1 MTRFSFRGLVYALV
15 ILLGLL
21 SAAPNVLPDSLRQH
35 VPQWYSQHTLS
46 LGLDLQGGSHLLL
59 EADTEALFARQLD
72 TYSSALFSDLREQK
86 IRYVKHTSKQ
96 GLSIQ
101 FTLSNPDDLYKV
113 KQRAN
118 QVSVQSD
125 GSSAL
130 SVIQQSTAPK
140 GIASKGISQKGNVIN
155 LSLTL
160 TEKYQEAVVK
170 DAINRSLEV
179 VRKRLD
185 ETGLTEPSVTRQGS
199 NAILVQMPGISD
211 PANVKALLG
220 TTAQMRFHWQTQ
232 VNNSESFTR
241 ADINDRKY
249 LLEKHVALEGEHIT
263 DAAAVFSP
271 ETSQPVVTFRLDND
285 GARQFATMTKNN
297 IGRVL
302 AVVLDDTVVTA
313 PVINSV
319 IPGGR
324 GEITG
329 SFTMSEAQ
337 DVALML
343 RTGAL
348 PVPLHIIE
356 ERTVGPDLGS
366 DAIETGVKSGIAG
379 ALGVL
384 VFMLAIYGRWG
395 AIASVA
401 LTVNMAL
408 VFGVLT
414 LFGAT
419 LTLPGIAGLIL
430 TMGMAVDANI
440 LINERIREETK
451 KGRPAGSALK
461 IGFEKAFGT
470 IVDSNFTTLI
480 AVSLLFVFGS
490 GPVKG
495 FAVTIAIGLI
505 TSLFTSVALTKL
517 LMQLAIKKHQ
527 RAPINL
533 SSPLLT
539 MADKLGPFNFLK
551 SKKIALSISLILT
564 LCSMALFFKPGL
576 QYGVDFTGGTMM
588 EISAPK
594 LSTQQLRTVLKEHH
608 FEDIAI
614 QEYGAKNQYLLRAP
628 VSEQSNTVSYIGA
641 NTGAITKANT
651 GASAGADA
659 VATQGSNIEALKQVI
674 QDADSSVIFNKVDV
688 VGPKVSDGF
697 ADLSILALLIAGGG
711 MLAYLWFQF
720 EAHFATA
727 ALLTV
732 LLDLTKTIGFIA
744 LTGIEFNLT
753 AVAALLALI
762 GYSINDKV
770 VVLDRVRE
778 LLRITPERSLADII
792 NEAVNSTLSRTVF
805 TSLTTLL
812 ALLPMALVGGDAV
825 NSFAVPMV
833 FAVVIGTSST
843 LFITSSLL
851 NMLGS
856 RRERKGKAQLRPTAE
871 EVKASLAHIP

>member
-21 SAAPNVLPDSLRQH
+21 SAAPNILPDSMRQH

-59 EADTEALFARQLD
+59 EADTDALFARQLD
-72 TYSSALFSDLREQK
+72 TYSSALFSDLREQN
-86 IRYVKHTSKQ
+86 IRYVKHASKQ
-96 GLSIQ
+96 GLSVQ
-101 FTLSNPDDLYKV
+101 FTLSNPDDFYKV
-113 KQRAN
+113 KQRASE
-118 QVSVQSD
+118 VAMQSD

-130 SVIQQSTAPK
+130 LLTQQVTSQK
-140 GIASKGISQKGNVIN
+140 GVEQQGTASKGISQKGNVIV
-155 LSLTL
+155 LEL
-160 TEKYQEAVVK
+160 TEEYQAAVVK

-199 NAILVQMPGISD
+199 DAILVQMPGISD

-232 VNNSESFTR
+232 VNNSESFIR
-241 ADINDRKY
+241 ADINDRQY

-271 ETSQPVVTFRLDND
+271 ETSQPVVTFRLDNE

-395 AIASVA
+395 AIASLA

-470 IVDSNFTTLI
+470 IVDSNSTTLI

-517 LMQLAIKKHQ
+517 LMQRATKKHQ
-527 RAPINL
+527 REPINL

-551 SKKIALSISLILT
+551 SKKLALSVSLILT

-588 EISAPK
+588 EISAPQ
-594 LSTQQLRTVLKEHH
+594 LSTEQLRTVLKEHH

-628 VSEQSNTVSYIGA
+628 VSEQSNALSNIGA
-641 NTGAITKANT
+641 NTGASTEANT
-651 GASAGADA
+651 
-659 VATQGSNIEALKQVI
+659 VATQGSNIEVLKQVI
-674 QDADSSVIFNKVDV
+674 QDADSTVVFNKVDV

-744 LTGIEFNLT
+744 LPGIEFNLT

-778 LLRITPERSLADII
+778 LLRISPERSLADII

-825 NSFAVPMV
+825 SSFAVPMV

-851 NMLGS
+851 HMLGK
-856 RRERKGKAQLRPTAE
+856 RREQRGKAQLRPTAE

>member
-15 ILLGLL
+15 ILLGLF
-21 SAAPNVLPDSLRQH
+21 SAAPNILPDSMRQH

-59 EADTEALFARQLD
+59 EADTDALFARQLD
-72 TYSSALFSDLREQK
+72 TYSSALFSDLREQN
-86 IRYVKHTSKQ
+86 IRYVKHASKQ
-96 GLSIQ
+96 GLSVQ
-101 FTLSNPDDLYKV
+101 FTLSNPDDFYKV
-113 KQRAN
+113 KQRASE
-118 QVSVQSD
+118 VAMQSD

-130 SVIQQSTAPK
+130 LLTQQVTSQK
-140 GIASKGISQKGNVIN
+140 GVEQQGTASKGISQKGNVIV
-155 LSLTL
+155 LEL
-160 TEKYQEAVVK
+160 TEEYQAAVVK

-199 NAILVQMPGISD
+199 DAILVQMPGISD

-232 VNNSESFTR
+232 ANNSESFIR
-241 ADINDRKY
+241 ADINDRQY

-271 ETSQPVVTFRLDND
+271 ETSQPVVTFRLDNE

-395 AIASVA
+395 AIASLA

-517 LMQLAIKKHQ
+517 LMQRATKKHQ
-527 RAPINL
+527 REPINL

-551 SKKIALSISLILT
+551 SKKLALSVSLILT

-588 EISAPK
+588 EISAPQ
-594 LSTQQLRTVLKEHH
+594 LSTEQLRTVLKEHH

-628 VSEQSNTVSYIGA
+628 VSEQSNALSNIGA
-641 NTGAITKANT
+641 NTGASTEANT
-651 GASAGADA
+651 
-659 VATQGSNIEALKQVI
+659 VATQGSNIEVLKQVI
-674 QDADSSVIFNKVDV
+674 QDADSTVVFNKVDV

-778 LLRITPERSLADII
+778 LLRISPERSLADII

-825 NSFAVPMV
+825 SSFAVPMV

-851 NMLGS
+851 HMLGK
-856 RRERKGKAQLRPTAE
+856 RREQRGKAQLRPTAE

>member
-21 SAAPNVLPDSLRQH
+21 SAAPNILPDSMRQH

-59 EADTEALFARQLD
+59 EADTDALFARQLD
-72 TYSSALFSDLREQK
+72 TYSSALFSDLREQN
-86 IRYVKHTSKQ
+86 IRYVKHASKQ
-96 GLSIQ
+96 GLSVQ
-101 FTLSNPDDLYKV
+101 FTLSNPDDFYKV
-113 KQRAN
+113 KQRASE
-118 QVSVQSD
+118 VAVQSD

-130 SVIQQSTAPK
+130 LLTQQVTSQK
-140 GIASKGISQKGNVIN
+140 GVEQQGTASKGISQKGNVIV
-155 LSLTL
+155 LEL
-160 TEKYQEAVVK
+160 TEEYQAAVVK

-199 NAILVQMPGISD
+199 DAILVQMPGISD

-232 VNNSESFTR
+232 VNNSESFIR
-241 ADINDRKY
+241 ADINDRQY

-271 ETSQPVVTFRLDND
+271 ETSQPVVTFRLDNE

-395 AIASVA
+395 AIASLA

-517 LMQLAIKKHQ
+517 LMQRATKKHQ
-527 RAPINL
+527 REPINL

-551 SKKIALSISLILT
+551 SKKLALSVSLILT

-588 EISAPK
+588 EISAPQ
-594 LSTQQLRTVLKEHH
+594 LSTEQLRTVLKEHH

-628 VSEQSNTVSYIGA
+628 VSEQSNALSNIGA
-641 NTGAITKANT
+641 NTGASTEANT
-651 GASAGADA
+651 
-659 VATQGSNIEALKQVI
+659 VATQGSNIEVLKQVI
-674 QDADSSVIFNKVDV
+674 QDADSTVVFNKVDV

-778 LLRITPERSLADII
+778 LLRISPERSLADII

-825 NSFAVPMV
+825 SSFAVPMV

-851 NMLGS
+851 HMLGK
-856 RRERKGKAQLRPTAE
+856 RREQRGKAQLRPTAE

>member
-21 SAAPNVLPDSLRQH
+21 SAAPNILPDSMRQH

-59 EADTEALFARQLD
+59 EADTDALFARQLD
-72 TYSSALFSDLREQK
+72 TYSSALFSDLREQN
-86 IRYVKHTSKQ
+86 IRYVKHASKQ
-96 GLSIQ
+96 GLSVQ
-101 FTLSNPDDLYKV
+101 FTLSNPDDFYKV
-113 KQRAN
+113 KQRASE
-118 QVSVQSD
+118 VAVQSD

-130 SVIQQSTAPK
+130 LLTQQGTAPK
-140 GIASKGISQKGNVIN
+140 GNAPKGISQKGNVIV
-155 LSLTL
+155 LEL
-160 TEKYQEAVVK
+160 TEEYQAAVVK

-199 NAILVQMPGISD
+199 DAILVQMPGISD

-220 TTAQMRFHWQTQ
+220 TTAQMRFHWQAQ
-232 VNNSESFTR
+232 ANNSESFIR
-241 ADINDRKY
+241 ADINDRQY

-271 ETSQPVVTFRLDND
+271 ETSQPVVTFRLDNE

-517 LMQLAIKKHQ
+517 LMQRATKKHQ
-527 RAPINL
+527 REPINL

-551 SKKIALSISLILT
+551 SKKLALSVSLILT

-588 EISAPK
+588 EISAPQ
-594 LSTQQLRTVLKEHH
+594 LSTEQLRTVLKEHH

-628 VSEQSNTVSYIGA
+628 VSEQSNTVPI
-641 NTGAITKANT
+641 TGADT
-651 GASAGADA
+651 
-659 VATQGSNIEALKQVI
+659 VATQGSNIEVLKQVI
-674 QDADSSVIFNKVDV
+674 QDADSTVVFNKVDV

-711 MLAYLWFQF
+711 MLAYLWLQF

-778 LLRITPERSLADII
+778 LLRISPERSLADII

-825 NSFAVPMV
+825 SSFAVPMV

-851 NMLGS
+851 HMLGK
-856 RRERKGKAQLRPTAE
+856 RREQKGKAQLRPTSE

>member
-21 SAAPNVLPDSLRQH
+21 SAAPNMLPDSLKQH

-59 EADTEALFARQLD
+59 EADTDALFARQLD
-72 TYSSALFSDLREQK
+72 TYSSALFSDLREQN
-86 IRYVKHTSKQ
+86 IRYVKHTSKHA
-96 GLSIQ
+96 LAVQ

-113 KQRAN
+113 KQRAKE
-118 QVSVQSD
+118 VSLQSD

-130 SVIQQSTAPK
+130 LITKQGITQQGTAP
-140 GIASKGISQKGNVIN
+140 KGISQKGNVID
-155 LSLTL
+155 LTL
-160 TEKYQEAVVK
+160 TEKYQAAVVK

-199 NAILVQMPGISD
+199 DAILVQMPGISD
-211 PANVKALLG
+211 PASVKALLG

-232 VNNSESFTR
+232 VKNSESFTR
-241 ADINDRKY
+241 ADINGRQY

-384 VFMLAIYGRWG
+384 VFMVGIYGRWG

-451 KGRPAGSALK
+451 KR
-461 IGFEKAFGT
+461 
-470 IVDSNFTTLI
+470 
-480 AVSLLFVFGS
+480 
-490 GPVKG
+490 
-495 FAVTIAIGLI
+495 
-505 TSLFTSVALTKL
+505 
-517 LMQLAIKKHQ
+517 Q
-527 RAPINL
+527 
-533 SSPLLT
+533 
-539 MADKLGPFNFLK
+539 
-551 SKKIALSISLILT
+551 
-564 LCSMALFFKPGL
+564 
-576 QYGVDFTGGTMM
+576 
-588 EISAPK
+588 
-594 LSTQQLRTVLKEHH
+594 
-608 FEDIAI
+608 
-614 QEYGAKNQYLLRAP
+614 
-628 VSEQSNTVSYIGA
+628 
-641 NTGAITKANT
+641 
-651 GASAGADA
+651 AS
-659 VATQGSNIEALKQVI
+659 
-674 QDADSSVIFNKVDV
+674 
-688 VGPKVSDGF
+688 
-697 ADLSILALLIAGGG
+697 
-711 MLAYLWFQF
+711 
-720 EAHFATA
+720 
-727 ALLTV
+727 
-732 LLDLTKTIGFIA
+732 
-744 LTGIEFNLT
+744 
-753 AVAALLALI
+753 
-762 GYSINDKV
+762 
-770 VVLDRVRE
+770 R
-778 LLRITPERSLADII
+778 
-792 NEAVNSTLSRTVF
+792 
-805 TSLTTLL
+805 
-812 ALLPMALVGGDAV
+812 
-825 NSFAVPMV
+825 
-833 FAVVIGTSST
+833 
-843 LFITSSLL
+843 
-851 NMLGS
+851 
-856 RRERKGKAQLRPTAE
+856 
-871 EVKASLAHIP
+871 

>member
-21 SAAPNVLPDSLRQH
+21 SAAPNILPDSLKQH

-59 EADTEALFARQLD
+59 EADTDALFARQLD
-72 TYSSALFSDLREQK
+72 TYSSALFSDLREQN
-86 IRYVKHTSKQ
+86 IRYVKHTSKNA
-96 GLSIQ
+96 LAVQ
-101 FTLSNPDDLYKV
+101 FTLSNPDDLYNV

-118 QVSVQSD
+118 EVSLQSD

-130 SVIQQSTAPK
+130 LLTQQGTAP
-140 GIASKGISQKGNVIN
+140 KGISQKGNVIN
-155 LSLTL
+155 LSLAL
-160 TEKYQEAVVK
+160 TEEYQEAVVK

-199 NAILVQMPGISD
+199 DAILVQMPGISD
-211 PANVKALLG
+211 PASVKALLG

-232 VNNSESFTR
+232 VKNSESFTR
-241 ADINDRKY
+241 ADISGRQY

-319 IPGGR
+319 ISGGR

-384 VFMLAIYGRWG
+384 VFMVGIYGRWG

-430 TMGMAVDANI
+430 TS
-440 LINERIREETK
+440 EETK

-461 IGFEKAFGT
+461 IGFDKAFGT

-517 LMQLAIKKHQ
+517 LMQRATRKHQ
-527 RAPINL
+527 REPINL

-551 SKKIALSISLILT
+551 SKKIALSVSLILT
-564 LCSMALFFKPGL
+564 LCSMAFFFKPGL

-588 EISAPK
+588 EISAPQ
-594 LSTQQLRTVLKEHH
+594 LSTEQLRTVLKQHH

-614 QEYGAKNQYLLRAP
+614 QEYGAENQYLLRAP
-628 VSEQSNTVSYIGA
+628 VSEQSNTVPIAEA
-641 NTGAITKANT
+641 N
-651 GASAGADA
+651 AGSST

-674 QDADSSVIFNKVDV
+674 QDADSTVIFNKVDV

-778 LLRITPERSLADII
+778 LLRISPERSLADII

-851 NMLGS
+851 HMLGK
-856 RRERKGKAQLRPTAE
+856 RREQKGKAQLRPTSE

>member
-21 SAAPNVLPDSLRQH
+21 SAAPNILPDSMRQH

-59 EADTEALFARQLD
+59 EADTDALFARQLD
-72 TYSSALFSDLREQK
+72 TYSSALFSDLREQN
-86 IRYVKHTSKQ
+86 IRYVKHASKQ
-96 GLSIQ
+96 GLSVQ
-101 FTLSNPDDLYKV
+101 FTLSNPDDFYKV
-113 KQRAN
+113 KQRASE
-118 QVSVQSD
+118 VAVQSD

-130 SVIQQSTAPK
+130 LLTQQVTSQK
-140 GIASKGISQKGNVIN
+140 GVEQQGTASKGISQKGNVIV
-155 LSLTL
+155 LEL
-160 TEKYQEAVVK
+160 TEEYQAAVVK

-199 NAILVQMPGISD
+199 DAILVQMPGISD

-232 VNNSESFTR
+232 VSNSESFIR
-241 ADINDRKY
+241 ADINDRQY

-271 ETSQPVVTFRLDND
+271 ETSQPVVTFRLDNE

-395 AIASVA
+395 AIASLA

-517 LMQLAIKKHQ
+517 LMQRATKKHQ
-527 RAPINL
+527 REPINL

-551 SKKIALSISLILT
+551 SKKLALSVSLILT

-588 EISAPK
+588 EISAPQ
-594 LSTQQLRTVLKEHH
+594 LSTEQLRTVLKEHH

-628 VSEQSNTVSYIGA
+628 VSEQSNALSNIGA
-641 NTGAITKANT
+641 NTGASTEANT
-651 GASAGADA
+651 
-659 VATQGSNIEALKQVI
+659 VATQGSNIEVLKQVI
-674 QDADSSVIFNKVDV
+674 QDADSTVVFNKVDV

-778 LLRITPERSLADII
+778 LLRISPERSLADII

-825 NSFAVPMV
+825 SSFAVPMV

-851 NMLGS
+851 HMLGK
-856 RRERKGKAQLRPTAE
+856 RREQRGKAQLRPTAE

>member
-21 SAAPNVLPDSLRQH
+21 SAAPNILPDSMRQH

-59 EADTEALFARQLD
+59 EADTDALFARQLD
-72 TYSSALFSDLREQK
+72 TYSSALFSDLREQN
-86 IRYVKHTSKQ
+86 IRYVKHASKQ
-96 GLSIQ
+96 GLSVQ
-101 FTLSNPDDLYKV
+101 FTLSNPDDFYKV
-113 KQRAN
+113 KQRASE
-118 QVSVQSD
+118 VAMQSD

-130 SVIQQSTAPK
+130 LLTQQVTSQK
-140 GIASKGISQKGNVIN
+140 GVEQQGTASKGISQKGNVIV
-155 LSLTL
+155 LEL
-160 TEKYQEAVVK
+160 TEEYQAAVVK

-199 NAILVQMPGISD
+199 DAILVQMPGISD

-232 VNNSESFTR
+232 VNNSESFIR
-241 ADINDRKY
+241 ADINDRQY

-271 ETSQPVVTFRLDND
+271 ETSQPVVTFRLDNE

-395 AIASVA
+395 AIASLA

-517 LMQLAIKKHQ
+517 LMQRATKKHQ
-527 RAPINL
+527 REPINL

-551 SKKIALSISLILT
+551 SKKLALSVSLILT

-588 EISAPK
+588 EISAPQ
-594 LSTQQLRTVLKEHH
+594 LSTEQLRTVLKEHH

-628 VSEQSNTVSYIGA
+628 VSEQSNALSNIGA
-641 NTGAITKANT
+641 NTGASTEANT
-651 GASAGADA
+651 
-659 VATQGSNIEALKQVI
+659 VATQGSNIEVLKQVI
-674 QDADSSVIFNKVDV
+674 QDADSTVVFNKVDV

-778 LLRITPERSLADII
+778 LLRISPERSLADII

-825 NSFAVPMV
+825 SSFAVPMV

-851 NMLGS
+851 HMLGK
-856 RRERKGKAQLRPTAE
+856 RREQRGKTQLRPTAE

>member
-21 SAAPNVLPDSLRQH
+21 SAAPNILPDSMRQH

-59 EADTEALFARQLD
+59 EADTDALFARQLD
-72 TYSSALFSDLREQK
+72 TYSSALFSDLREQN
-86 IRYVKHTSKQ
+86 IRYVKHASKQ
-96 GLSIQ
+96 GLSVQ
-101 FTLSNPDDLYKV
+101 FTLSNPDDFYKV
-113 KQRAN
+113 KQRASE
-118 QVSVQSD
+118 VAVQSD

-130 SVIQQSTAPK
+130 LLTQQVTSQK
-140 GIASKGISQKGNVIN
+140 GVEQQGTASKGISQKGNVIV
-155 LSLTL
+155 LEL
-160 TEKYQEAVVK
+160 TEEYQAAVVK

-199 NAILVQMPGISD
+199 DAILVQMPGISD

-232 VNNSESFTR
+232 VNNSESFIR
-241 ADINDRKY
+241 ADINDRQY

-271 ETSQPVVTFRLDND
+271 ETSQPVVTFRLDNE

-395 AIASVA
+395 AIASLA

-517 LMQLAIKKHQ
+517 LMQRATKKHQ
-527 RAPINL
+527 REPINL

-551 SKKIALSISLILT
+551 SKKLALSVSLILT

-588 EISAPK
+588 EISAPQ
-594 LSTQQLRTVLKEHH
+594 LSTEQLRTVLKEHH

-628 VSEQSNTVSYIGA
+628 VSEQSNALSNIGA
-641 NTGAITKANT
+641 NTGASTEANT
-651 GASAGADA
+651 
-659 VATQGSNIEALKQVI
+659 VATQGSNIEVLKQVI
-674 QDADSSVIFNKVDV
+674 QDADSTVVFNKVDV

-778 LLRITPERSLADII
+778 LLRISPERSLADII

-825 NSFAVPMV
+825 SSFAVPMV

-851 NMLGS
+851 HMLGK
-856 RRERKGKAQLRPTAE
+856 RREQRGKTQLRPTAE

>member
-1 MTRFSFRGLVYALV
+1 MTRFSCRGAVYALV

-21 SAAPNVLPDSLRQH
+21 SAAPNILPESLREH

-59 EADTEALFARQLD
+59 EADTDELFARQLD
-72 TYSSALFSDLREQK
+72 TYSSALFSDLRENN
-86 IRYVKHTSKQ
+86 IRYAKKAFHHGLNQ
-96 GLSIQ
+96 GLSVK
-101 FTLSNPDDLYKV
+101 FTLLNPADFYQV

-118 QVSVQSD
+118 TVSVQPD

-130 SVIQQSTAPK
+130 RIAQQD
-140 GIASKGISQKGNVIN
+140 NVID
-155 LSLTL
+155 LTL
-160 TEKYQEAVVK
+160 TEQYQTAVVK

-199 NAILVQMPGISD
+199 DAILVQMPGIAD
-211 PANVKALLG
+211 PASVKALLG
-220 TTAQMRFHWQTQ
+220 TTAQMRFHWQAK
-232 VNNSESFTR
+232 VSNNESFTR
-241 ADINDRKY
+241 TDIHNRQY
-249 LLEKHVALEGEHIT
+249 VLEKKVALEGEHIT
-263 DAAAVFSP
+263 DAAAVISP

-366 DAIETGVKSGIAG
+366 DAINTGVKSGIAG

-451 KGRPAGSALK
+451 KGRPAGGALK
-461 IGFEKAFGT
+461 IGFDKAFGT

-495 FAVTIAIGLI
+495 FAVTIAIGLL

-517 LMQLAIKKHQ
+517 LMQQAIKKHQ
-527 RAPINL
+527 RAPINFRSLLL
-533 SSPLLT
+533 S

-551 SKKIALSISLILT
+551 STRIALGVSLLLT
-564 LCSMALFFKPGL
+564 VCSMALFFKPGL

-588 EISAPK
+588 EISAPQ
-594 LSTQQLRTVLKEHH
+594 LSTEQLRGVLKQNH
-608 FEDIAI
+608 FDDIAI

-628 VSEQSNTVSYIGA
+628 VTEQTETRESVEVPSPH
-641 NTGAITKANT
+641 
-651 GASAGADA
+651 ASSQERAQDR
-659 VATQGSNIEALKQVI
+659 TQQSVLGGNIEQLKQVI
-674 QDADSSVIFNKVDV
+674 LDADSSVIFNKVDV

-778 LLRITPERSLADII
+778 LLRLSPERPLAEVI

-833 FAVVIGTSST
+833 FAVIIGTSST

-851 NMLGS
+851 NILGN
-856 RRERKGKAQLRPTAE
+856 RRAKNGKSQLRPTAE

>member
-21 SAAPNVLPDSLRQH
+21 SAAPNILPDSMRQH

-59 EADTEALFARQLD
+59 EADTDALFARQLD
-72 TYSSALFSDLREQK
+72 TYSSALFSDLREQN
-86 IRYVKHTSKQ
+86 IRYVKHASKQ
-96 GLSIQ
+96 GLSVQ
-101 FTLSNPDDLYKV
+101 FTLSNPDDFYKV
-113 KQRAN
+113 KQRASE
-118 QVSVQSD
+118 VAMQSD

-130 SVIQQSTAPK
+130 LLTQQVTSQK
-140 GIASKGISQKGNVIN
+140 GVEQQGTASKGISQKGNVIV
-155 LSLTL
+155 LEL
-160 TEKYQEAVVK
+160 TEEYQAAVVK

-199 NAILVQMPGISD
+199 DAILVQMPGISD

-232 VNNSESFTR
+232 VNNSESFIR
-241 ADINDRKY
+241 ADINDRQY

-271 ETSQPVVTFRLDND
+271 ETSQPVVTFRLDNE

-395 AIASVA
+395 AIASLA

-517 LMQLAIKKHQ
+517 LMQRATKKHQ
-527 RAPINL
+527 REPINL

-551 SKKIALSISLILT
+551 SKKLALSVSLILT
-564 LCSMALFFKPGL
+564 LCSMAIFFKPGL

-588 EISAPK
+588 EISAPQ
-594 LSTQQLRTVLKEHH
+594 LSTEQLRTVLKEHH

-628 VSEQSNTVSYIGA
+628 VSDQSNALSNIGA
-641 NTGAITKANT
+641 NTGASTEANT
-651 GASAGADA
+651 
-659 VATQGSNIEALKQVI
+659 VATQGSNIEVLKQVI
-674 QDADSSVIFNKVDV
+674 QDADSTVVFNKVDV

-778 LLRITPERSLADII
+778 LLRISPERSLADII

-825 NSFAVPMV
+825 SSFAVPMV

-851 NMLGS
+851 HMLGK
-856 RRERKGKAQLRPTAE
+856 RREQRGKAQLRPTAE

>member
-21 SAAPNVLPDSLRQH
+21 SAAPNILPDSLRQH

-59 EADTEALFARQLD
+59 EADTDALFARQLD
-72 TYSSALFSDLREQK
+72 TYSSALFSDLREQN
-86 IRYVKHTSKQ
+86 IRYVKHASKQ
-96 GLSIQ
+96 GLSVQ

-113 KQRAN
+113 KQRASE
-118 QVSVQSD
+118 VSVQSD

-130 SVIQQSTAPK
+130 LLTQQSVIQQSTAPK
-140 GIASKGISQKGNVIN
+140 GIAPKGISQKGNVIV
-155 LSLTL
+155 LEL
-160 TEKYQEAVVK
+160 TEEYQAAVVK

-199 NAILVQMPGISD
+199 DAILVQMPGISD

-232 VNNSESFTR
+232 VNNSESFIR
-241 ADINDRKY
+241 ADINDRQY

-451 KGRPAGSALK
+451 KGRPAGGALK
-461 IGFEKAFGT
+461 IGFDKAFGT

-517 LMQLAIKKHQ
+517 LMQRAIRKHQ
-527 RAPINL
+527 REPINL
-533 SSPLLT
+533 SSPLLV

-551 SKKIALSISLILT
+551 SKKLALSVSLILT
-564 LCSMALFFKPGL
+564 LCSMALFVKPGL

-588 EISAPK
+588 EISAPQ
-594 LSTQQLRTVLKEHH
+594 LSTEQLRTVLKEHH
-608 FEDIAI
+608 FEDITI

-628 VSEQSNTVSYIGA
+628 VSEQSNALSNKGA
-641 NTGAITKANT
+641 NTGANTGTNTDANT
-651 GASAGADA
+651 
-659 VATQGSNIEALKQVI
+659 VATQGSNIEALKQEI
-674 QDADSSVIFNKVDV
+674 QDADSTVVFNKVDV

-778 LLRITPERSLADII
+778 LLRISPERSLADII

-851 NMLGS
+851 HMLGK
-856 RRERKGKAQLRPTAE
+856 RREQKGKAQLRPTAE

>member
-21 SAAPNVLPDSLRQH
+21 SAAPNILPDSLRQH
-35 VPQWYSQHTLS
+35 VPHWYSQHTLS

-59 EADTEALFARQLD
+59 EADTDALFTRQLD

-130 SVIQQSTAPK
+130 LLTQQGTAP
-140 GIASKGISQKGNVIN
+140 KGISQKGNVIN
-155 LSLTL
+155 LSLAL
-160 TEKYQEAVVK
+160 TEEYQEAVVK

-241 ADINDRKY
+241 ADINDRQY

-366 DAIETGVKSGIAG
+366 DAIETGIKSGIAG

>member
-21 SAAPNVLPDSLRQH
+21 SAAPNILPDSLKQH

-59 EADTEALFARQLD
+59 EADTDALFARQLD
-72 TYSSALFSDLREQK
+72 TYSSALFSDLREQN
-86 IRYVKHTSKQ
+86 IRYVKHTSKNA
-96 GLSIQ
+96 LAVQ
-101 FTLSNPDDLYKV
+101 FTLSNPDDLYNV

-118 QVSVQSD
+118 EVSLQSD

-130 SVIQQSTAPK
+130 LLTQQGTAP
-140 GIASKGISQKGNVIN
+140 KGISQKGNVIN
-155 LSLTL
+155 LSLAL
-160 TEKYQEAVVK
+160 TEEYQEAVVK

-199 NAILVQMPGISD
+199 DAILVQMPGISD
-211 PANVKALLG
+211 PASVKALLG

-232 VNNSESFTR
+232 VKNSESFTR
-241 ADINDRKY
+241 ADINVRQY

-319 IPGGR
+319 ISGGR

-384 VFMLAIYGRWG
+384 VFMVGIYGRWG

-461 IGFEKAFGT
+461 IGFDKAFGT

-517 LMQLAIKKHQ
+517 LMQRATRKHQ
-527 RAPINL
+527 REPINL

-551 SKKIALSISLILT
+551 SKKIALSVSLILT

-588 EISAPK
+588 EISAPQ
-594 LSTQQLRTVLKEHH
+594 LSTEQLRTVLKQHH

-614 QEYGAKNQYLLRAP
+614 QEYGAENQYLLRAP
-628 VSEQSNTVSYIGA
+628 VSEQSNTVPIAEA
-641 NTGAITKANT
+641 N
-651 GASAGADA
+651 AGSST

-674 QDADSSVIFNKVDV
+674 QDADSTVIFNKVDV

-778 LLRITPERSLADII
+778 LLRISPERSLADII

-851 NMLGS
+851 HMLGK
-856 RRERKGKAQLRPTAE
+856 RREHKGKAQLRPTSE

>member
-15 ILLGLL
+15 ILLGLF
-21 SAAPNVLPDSLRQH
+21 SAAPNILPDSMRQH

-59 EADTEALFARQLD
+59 EADTDALFARQLD
-72 TYSSALFSDLREQK
+72 TYSSALFSDLREQN
-86 IRYVKHTSKQ
+86 IRYVKHASKQ
-96 GLSIQ
+96 GLSVQ
-101 FTLSNPDDLYKV
+101 FTLSNPDDFYKV
-113 KQRAN
+113 KQRASE
-118 QVSVQSD
+118 VAMQSD

-130 SVIQQSTAPK
+130 LLTQQVTSQK
-140 GIASKGISQKGNVIN
+140 GVEQQGTASKGISQKGNVIV
-155 LSLTL
+155 LEL
-160 TEKYQEAVVK
+160 TEEYQAAVVK

-199 NAILVQMPGISD
+199 DAILVQMPGISD

-232 VNNSESFTR
+232 VNNSESFIR
-241 ADINDRKY
+241 ADINDRQY

-271 ETSQPVVTFRLDND
+271 ETSQPVVTFRLDNE

-395 AIASVA
+395 AIASLA

-517 LMQLAIKKHQ
+517 LMQRATKKHQ
-527 RAPINL
+527 REPINL

-551 SKKIALSISLILT
+551 SKKLALSVSLILT

-588 EISAPK
+588 EISAPQ
-594 LSTQQLRTVLKEHH
+594 LSTEQLRTVLKEHH

-628 VSEQSNTVSYIGA
+628 VSEQSNALSNIGA
-641 NTGAITKANT
+641 NTGASTEANT
-651 GASAGADA
+651 
-659 VATQGSNIEALKQVI
+659 VATQGSNIEVLKQVI
-674 QDADSSVIFNKVDV
+674 QDADSTVVFNKVDV

-778 LLRITPERSLADII
+778 LLRISPERSLADII

-825 NSFAVPMV
+825 SSFAVPMV

-851 NMLGS
+851 HMLGK
-856 RRERKGKAQLRPTAE
+856 RREQRGKAQLRPTAE

>member
-15 ILLGLL
+15 ILLGLF
-21 SAAPNVLPDSLRQH
+21 SAAPNILPDSMRQH

-59 EADTEALFARQLD
+59 EADTDALFARQLD
-72 TYSSALFSDLREQK
+72 TYSSALFSDLREQN
-86 IRYVKHTSKQ
+86 IRYVKHASKQ
-96 GLSIQ
+96 GLSVQ
-101 FTLSNPDDLYKV
+101 FTLSNPDDFYKV
-113 KQRAN
+113 KQRASE
-118 QVSVQSD
+118 VAMQSD

-130 SVIQQSTAPK
+130 LLTQQVTSQK
-140 GIASKGISQKGNVIN
+140 GVEQQGTASKGISQKGNVIV
-155 LSLTL
+155 LEL
-160 TEKYQEAVVK
+160 TEEYQAAVVK

-199 NAILVQMPGISD
+199 DAILVQMPGISD

-232 VNNSESFTR
+232 VNNSESFIR
-241 ADINDRKY
+241 ADINDRQY

-271 ETSQPVVTFRLDND
+271 ETSQPVVTFRLDNE

-517 LMQLAIKKHQ
+517 LMQRATKKHQ
-527 RAPINL
+527 REPINL

-551 SKKIALSISLILT
+551 SKKLALSVSLILT

-588 EISAPK
+588 EISAPQ
-594 LSTQQLRTVLKEHH
+594 LSTEQLRTVLKEHH

-628 VSEQSNTVSYIGA
+628 VSEQSNALSNIGA
-641 NTGAITKANT
+641 NTGASTEANT
-651 GASAGADA
+651 
-659 VATQGSNIEALKQVI
+659 VATQGSNIEVLKQVI
-674 QDADSSVIFNKVDV
+674 QDADSTVVFNKVDV

-778 LLRITPERSLADII
+778 LLRISPERSLADII

-825 NSFAVPMV
+825 SSFAVPMV

-851 NMLGS
+851 HMLGK
-856 RRERKGKAQLRPTAE
+856 RREQRGKTQLRPTAE